1 MCGISMLAFARKSR
15 TEQVVPEL
23 FQAMQGR
30 FAGYYPGYSSAIGD
44 GNNRLTW
51 IILKA
56 YTNNRAGEVI
66 LRTADPR
73 DPRDQFSL
81 FHRRGG

>member
-1 MCGISMLAFARKSR
+1 MLAFARKSR

-30 FAGYYPGYSSAIGD
+30 FAGYYPGSSSAIGH

-56 YTNNRAGEVI
+56 
-66 LRTADPR
+66 
-73 DPRDQFSL
+73 
-81 FHRRGG
+81 